1 MRRKEG
7 KLLQSPS
14 GTCAGIMSASA
25 PQGDKLW
32 GVQASGCGGGGEVA
46 GGKEK
51 RRGRGLPW
59 GKAGAVSFGMRPP
72 AFASSK
78 QQAPSHLALLPQ
90 RKETV
95 DAAARAPR
103 APKPY
108 RPRTPKFQYSST
120 KNTKRQFQNDIV
132 WDLCRNAMKSS
143 WRAELKP
150 EITFCFPGP
159 APLSS

>member
-7 KLLQSPS
+7 KLLRSPS
-14 GTCAGIMSASA
+14 GTCAGIISASA
-25 PQGDKLW
+25 PPGTNC
-32 GVQASGCGGGGEVA
+32 GVKASGWGGEVA

-59 GKAGAVSFGMRPP
+59 GKAGAVSFGMRSP

-78 QQAPSHLALLPQ
+78 QQAPSHLAPLPQ

-95 DAAARAPR
+95 DAVARAPR

-150 EITFCFPGP
+150 EINFFVSQSPP
-159 APLSS
+159 PV